1 MGLISDI
8 YALKYKRY
16 THKKVKHK
24 RVFKGTYRLRDKI
37 GTMGLVYWG
46 KVTRK
51 GTQAMTCML
60 ECPECK
66 ELFRDYMWRAV
77 DNKISMCKDCRNK
90 NEKYIR

>member
-37 GTMGLVYWG
+37 GTMGL
-46 KVTRK
+46 
-51 GTQAMTCML
+51 M
-60 ECPECK
+60 
-66 ELFRDYMWRAV
+66 
-77 DNKISMCKDCRNK
+77 
-90 NEKYIR
+90 